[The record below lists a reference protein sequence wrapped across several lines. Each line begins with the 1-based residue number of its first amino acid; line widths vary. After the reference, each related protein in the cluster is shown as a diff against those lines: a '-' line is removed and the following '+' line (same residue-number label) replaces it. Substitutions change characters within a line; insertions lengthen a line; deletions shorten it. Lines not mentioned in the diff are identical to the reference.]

1 MKFPYKYKT
10 VEYLGEH
17 IIIPV
22 DEDLFNDRVLMS
34 LNSFGYGVIE
44 LMKEDMTEEEILTQ
58 LKNQFDGDEEELE
71 KTFYDF
77 LERLIRKQLVK

>member
-34 LNSFGYGVIE
+34 LNSFGCGVIE
-44 LMKEDMTEEEILTQ
+44 SMKEDKTEEEILTQ